1 MYRFLFFI
9 LFSIDLQAQ
18 VFLNGTITEAKSG
31 LPIPFASVGISG
43 KHYGTLTNE
52 SGAFKFKV
60 PYITEKDTIKISA
73 IGYEPMTFTK
83 AELKGFNN
91 NKIISLNPTIVELD
105 EVKVKPKSVKYKV
118 LGTTNYSTGN
128 CTAFMSEEDNWLGS
142 QAAIKAG
149 NKKGQTVYME
159 DFNFYIIKNTYED
172 SLKFRLMFYSVS
184 AKGYPAKT
192 FLKKPIIFKTN
203 LKQGVVNVN
212 LREYCITT
220 SDDFFISL
228 ECLEKKMDVARFC
241 FSGSI
246 KTPSYGKTSA
256 FNYWKYVKG
265 GGADLNVTVSYL
277 KN

>member
-1 MYRFLFFI
+1 MCRFLFFI
-9 LFSIDLQAQ
+9 LLSGSLQAQ
-18 VFLNGTITEAKSG
+18 VFLRGTITEAKSG
-31 LPIPFASVGISG
+31 LPIPFASIGIAG
-43 KHYGTLTNE
+43 KNYGTLSNE
-52 SGAFKFKV
+52 NGTFKFKV

-73 IGYEPMTFTK
+73 IGYEVMLFTK
-83 AELKGFNN
+83 SELKEFAN
-91 NKIISLNPTIVELD
+91 NKIISLSPMSVDLD
-105 EVKVKPKSVKYKV
+105 EVKVKPKYVRHKV
-118 LGTTNYSTGN
+118 LGAANYSTGN
-128 CTAFMSEEDNWLGS
+128 CTAFMSEEENWLGS

-149 NKKGQTVYME
+149 NKKGQTVYLE
-159 DFNFYIIKNTYED
+159 DFNFYIIKNTYPD

-184 AKGYPAKT
+184 AKGYPGKT

-228 ECLEKKMDVARFC
+228 ECLEEKMDVAKFC

-265 GGADLNVTVSYL
+265 GGADLNVSVSYL